1 MVVIEIPFHVLK
13 LRYML
18 KKGIYENLEELQ
30 SIIRNDIIGHI
41 EKNTQMGNITLE
53 DALKLKRYL
62 QRLCNYLCAH
72 YEELEAIRDMT
83 DESFMTDIDI
93 ICKEYQDA
101 IAERDKQLAEQS
113 NQLAEKDNQLAEQQ
127 QRIAELEKLLQEL
140 NK

>member
-1 MVVIEIPFHVLK
+1 
-13 LRYML
+13 ML

-41 EKNTQMGNITLE
+41 EKNMQMGNITLE

-101 IAERDKQLAEQS
+101 IAERDKQLAE
-113 NQLAEKDNQLAEQQ
+113 KDNQLAEQQ
-127 QRIAELEKLLQEL
+127 QRIVELEKLLQEL